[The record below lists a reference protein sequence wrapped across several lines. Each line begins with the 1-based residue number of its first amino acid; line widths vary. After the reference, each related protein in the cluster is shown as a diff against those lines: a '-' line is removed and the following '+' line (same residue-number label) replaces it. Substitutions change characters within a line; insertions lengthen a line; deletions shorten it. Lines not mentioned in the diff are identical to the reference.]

1 MHVIPK
7 NYRRKKN
14 VKKGLKKIVAS
25 FLTVAMTAV
34 ALDFSG
40 GGSGSKG

>member
-1 MHVIPK
+1 MVCACYTQK
-7 NYRRKKN
+7 TYRRKKN

-40 GGSGSKG
+40 GQR